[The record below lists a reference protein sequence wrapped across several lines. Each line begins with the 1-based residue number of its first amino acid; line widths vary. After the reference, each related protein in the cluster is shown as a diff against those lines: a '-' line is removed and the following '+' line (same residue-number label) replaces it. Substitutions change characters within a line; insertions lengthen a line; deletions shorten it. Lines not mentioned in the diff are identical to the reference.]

1 MVETPAAAMTA
12 DILAAE
18 ADFFSIGT
26 NDLTQYTLA
35 MDRGHAGLAAQ
46 FDALHPAVLRLIAA
60 TVQGAALHRRPV
72 AVCGGLACDPV
83 AAPILIGLGVRGL
96 SGPAGQIAAIKAVIR
111 NLTLDDCKHLASKAL
126 TAASAAEVRA
136 LAR

>member
-1 MVETPAAAMTA
+1 
-12 DILAAE
+12 
-18 ADFFSIGT
+18 
-26 NDLTQYTLA
+26 
-35 MDRGHAGLAAQ
+35 
-46 FDALHPAVLRLIAA
+46 LRLIAA
-60 TVQGAALHRRPV
+60 TAQGAERHRRPV
-72 AVCGGLACDPV
+72 AVCGGLASDPV

-96 SGPAGQIAAIKAVIR
+96 SGPASQIAGIKAVIR